1 VQTFEISNNRYLLK
15 LERGEEAMDLLRRF
29 ADAREIGAGVL
40 RGIGAA
46 LSAELAYYNMPQK
59 HYETIPVQE
68 VTEVIGFLGNVGRG
82 EDGRPIVHV
91 HATLSRRD
99 GSAVGGHVMSLVVG
113 ATLEVDLEIVP
124 GTLHRKLDPAFD
136 LPLQHAYE
144 TPPEE

>member
-1 VQTFEISNNRYLLK
+1 MQTFKISGSRYLLK

-46 LSAELAYYNMPQK
+46 LSAELAYFNMPEK
-59 HYETIPVQE
+59 HYEIIPVQE
-68 VTEVIGFLGNVGRG
+68 VTEVVGFLGNVGRG
-82 EDGRPIVHV
+82 ADGRPIVHV

-113 ATLEVDLEIVP
+113 ATLELDLEILP
-124 GTLHRKLDPAFD
+124 GTLRRKLDPAFD

-144 TPPEE
+144 APREV